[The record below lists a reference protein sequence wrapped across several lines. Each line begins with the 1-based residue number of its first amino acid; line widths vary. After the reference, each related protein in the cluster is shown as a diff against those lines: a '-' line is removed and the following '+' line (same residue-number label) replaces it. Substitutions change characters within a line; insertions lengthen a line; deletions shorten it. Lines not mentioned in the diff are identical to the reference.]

1 MATIVLAYLFYCIIE
16 CPIVNLLNLFQGKI
30 FYDVKNY
37 KPRPST
43 SGDGLRG
50 QADMNGNG
58 HVRKDSSGHSE
69 MDNNSDMLS
78 YPPNIVVQDYDSVSE
93 GRQQQPNEFE
103 MSPQGHSSTANDGV
117 ATVEAAV
124 ETSYSY
130 GDADCSGGGEMATS
144 HL

>member
-1 MATIVLAYLFYCIIE
+1 MATIILAYLFYCIIE

-43 SGDGLRG
+43 SGGDGLRG

-58 HVRKDSSGHSE
+58 HAGKDNHSE

-93 GRQQQPNEFE
+93 NRQQVPNEFE
-103 MSPQGHSSTANDGV
+103 MSPHSNYSTNGEAV
-117 ATVEAAV
+117 SVEAD
-124 ETSYSY
+124 ETPSP
-130 GDADCSGGGEMATS
+130 DDEEMATS
-144 HL
+144 RL

>member
-1 MATIVLAYLFYCIIE
+1 MATILLAYLFYCIVE

-50 QADMNGNG
+50 QADMNGNANAT
-58 HVRKDSSGHSE
+58 KDNHSDI
-69 MDNNSDMLS
+69 DNNSDMLS

-93 GRQQQPNEFE
+93 NRQQQPNEFE
-103 MSPQGHSSTANDGV
+103 MSPQAYSSTNGET
-117 ATVEAAV
+117 ATVETD
-124 ETSYSY
+124 ETASPNAS
-130 GDADCSGGGEMATS
+130 EEIATS
-144 HL
+144 RL